1 MDLTIEG
8 KAYVNGTFE
17 QCCIGITDGK
27 ISEIKKILNADE
39 HLNFGNTLI
48 LPAGIDMHVHFRDP
62 GFTHKEDFYTG
73 SKAAVFGGI
82 SCVFDMP
89 NTKPQTTTTNALLEK
104 KDIAKKKSVIDFGLY
119 SAITNGNIE
128 KIDELSK
135 HCSGFKIFLGTT
147 TNSFQLNEQK
157 LKVALS
163 KAHQSNKITLI
174 HAENEQCLKK
184 NKMGEQNLKD
194 HLRSRPSICEETS
207 IKNIV
212 DISKNIPSNIHVC
225 HLSSCEGYEA
235 LQTRT
240 KNISVGVTPHHLF
253 FGIDNID
260 SNQSYYKVNPP
271 IRSKFDR
278 EVLWNGI
285 KNGFID
291 VLESDHAPHT
301 LDEKESEFEEAPTGM
316 PGVEVMYPL
325 FLSEAKKD
333 HLSFNR
339 LLSLLCE
346 TPAKLM
352 NIPKGK
358 IEVGRDADLIIVDL
372 KKEAKIKSENLHS
385 KCGWTTFEN
394 KNAIFPT
401 HVFVRGEKLIED
413 REIQVNQGFGRF
425 VGE

>member
-8 KAYVNGTFE
+8 KAYINGAFE

-27 ISEIKKILNADE
+27 ISDIKKILKSDE
-39 HLNFGNTLI
+39 HYNFGNKLV

-62 GFTHKEDFYTG
+62 GFPHKEDFSTG
-73 SKAAVFGGI
+73 SMAAAFGGI

-89 NTKPQTTTTNALLEK
+89 NTRPWTTTTNALLEK
-104 KDIAKKKSVIDFGLY
+104 KDIAKKKSFTDFGLY
-119 SAITNGNIE
+119 AAVTDNNVE
-128 KIDELSK
+128 KIKDLSK
-135 HCSGFKIFLGTT
+135 YCSGFKIFLGTT
-147 TNSFQLNEQK
+147 TNSIRLSEQK
-157 LKVALS
+157 LKDALS

-184 NKMGEQNLKD
+184 NRIVEHDLKD
-194 HLRSRPSICEETS
+194 HLRARPSACEDTS

-212 DISKNIPSNIHVC
+212 GISKNIPSKVHVC
-225 HLSSCEGYEA
+225 HLSSCEGFET
-235 LQTRT
+235 LKTRP
-240 KNISVGVTPHHLF
+240 KNLSVGVTPHHLF
-253 FGIDNID
+253 FDIDNID
-260 SNQSYYKVNPP
+260 SRYPLYKVNPP

-278 EVLWNGI
+278 EALWDGV

-301 LDEKESEFEEAPTGM
+301 LEEKESEFDKAPTGL

-325 FLSEAKKD
+325 FLTKAKKD

-339 LLSLLCE
+339 VISLLCE
-346 TPAKLM
+346 RPAELM
-352 NIPKGK
+352 GIPKGK
-358 IEVGRDADLIIVDL
+358 IEVGRDADFIVVDL
-372 KKEAKIKSENLHS
+372 KKECKVEAENLHS
-385 KCGWTTFEN
+385 KCGWTPFEGWHATF
-394 KNAIFPT
+394 PS

-413 REIQVNQGFGRF
+413 HEIQMKQGFGNF